1 MSMTDQEKLQ
11 RLFDAALRDTSPIEK
26 APTRAVPQPVA
37 PLQVEPMPEERPAP
51 VAAAPVTEVVEPAR
65 QTITPVEL
73 DKEAAEELGALLDEQ
88 VARRKRKHRIESM
101 VAALVLIGGTGG
113 TAGWFVQS
121 PERVQAFLSVVAE
134 IRSVGD
140 VKGMVAKYE
149 AALKRISARG
159 QQIDQ
164 ASASMGVKASKEDE
178 KDAYFDAEMKQMM
191 GGEGKTVGARAGNME
206 KSFGKMRKKHG
217 ISADHVANASEL
229 EGSIGLEQ

>member
-11 RLFDAALRDTSPIEK
+11 KLFDAALRDCSPIEK
-26 APTRAVPQPVA
+26 APTRAVPQPA
-37 PLQVEPMPEERPAP
+37 ASLQAVPMPEEKPAP
-51 VAAAPVTEVVEPAR
+51 VAAAPMTEVLEPAL

-73 DKEAAEELGALLDEQ
+73 DKQDAEELGALLDEQ
-88 VARRKRKHRIESM
+88 VARRNRKHRIESM
-101 VAALVLIGGTGG
+101 VAAVVLIGLTGG
-113 TAGWFVQS
+113 SAGWFVQS
-121 PERVQAFLSVVAE
+121 PERVQAFLSVIAE

-164 ASASMGVKASKEDE
+164 ASSAMGVKPGAEDE

-191 GGEGKTVGARAGNME
+191 GGEGRTVGARVGNME
-206 KSFGKMRKKHG
+206 RSFGDIREKHG
-217 ISADHVANASEL
+217 ISHDHVANADGVED
-229 EGSIGLEQ
+229 SIGLGH